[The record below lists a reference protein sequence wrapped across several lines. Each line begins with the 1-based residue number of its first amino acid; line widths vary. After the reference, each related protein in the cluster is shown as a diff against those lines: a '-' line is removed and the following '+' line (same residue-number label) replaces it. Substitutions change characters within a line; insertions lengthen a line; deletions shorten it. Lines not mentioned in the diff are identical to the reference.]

1 MEKSDLV
8 EAYTNYILE
17 EGKRPLN
24 VFKFCKSLKI
34 EENDFYQIFGSFD
47 AIEKYIFNHFF
58 DETIKVLHKNKE
70 FKDFS
75 SKDKLLSFYYTIIEN
90 FTANRSIVLYLLDNK
105 NPLKGLAKI
114 HSIKSDFIKFID
126 DLDLEQI
133 DIPLDQLKQFQ
144 EKGRGEMI
152 WGQFLTIIK
161 YWMKD
166 DSVAFEKTDVF
177 IEKSTTVGFELLNL
191 TQLESVV
198 DFGKFLFKDAFKMN

>member
-58 DETIKVLHKNKE
+58 DETIKVLHNNEE

-161 YWMKD
+161 YWIKD

>member
-58 DETIKVLHKNKE
+58 DETIKVLHNNEE

-144 EKGRGEMI
+144 EKGLGEMI

-161 YWMKD
+161 YWIKD